1 MYHNKL
7 MGVAIKNG
15 GNNPFFLVVEQV
27 SEGDEEIDA
36 MEAFEVCHTTCKNG
50 MSDADAYF

>member
-36 MEAFEVCHTTCKNG
+36 MEAFEVCHTTCKNV